1 MNLPV
6 HEILAT
12 NQDVQVRAATDIGD
26 ADDATIDG
34 WELAASRRALG
45 NLRTLLNGRPMLD
58 LIADQVDASTSRYR
72 RYASESEGRFRG
84 GHVLLTL
91 TGITVKELFS
101 MVSRLMKDAGGTA
114 EAREAASLEFL
125 FPSHPEHYGLAA
137 GSVGVVETMGGSP
150 TLTHVSVIDPEEAP
164 EDVRSHMD
172 PSYDVSTV
180 GRGLLDDDETVQSYV
195 VQQFKD
201 TDDGMVADLWIFYPQ
216 AAPASDVEEHL
227 RHYAVEFRNGARLAA
242 AARRTGA

>member
-1 MNLPV
+1 
-6 HEILAT
+6 
-12 NQDVQVRAATDIGD
+12 
-26 ADDATIDG
+26 
-34 WELAASRRALG
+34 
-45 NLRTLLNGRPMLD
+45 
-58 LIADQVDASTSRYR
+58 
-72 RYASESEGRFRG
+72 
-84 GHVLLTL
+84 
-91 TGITVKELFS
+91 
-101 MVSRLMKDAGGTA
+101 
-114 EAREAASLEFL
+114 
-125 FPSHPEHYGLAA
+125 
-137 GSVGVVETMGGSP
+137 
-150 TLTHVSVIDPEEAP
+150 
-164 EDVRSHMD
+164 MD